1 MKFLLVTLVVFS
13 LILSSAFTQTTTT
26 APETTTAAPV
36 PKKPILSFN
45 STCLKVNMS
54 VDFEFT
60 YEAMINGTSRNESVT
75 ISLSAPLNY
84 NINCTIN
91 NETNT
96 LSIDFNTNWN
106 LLFEYVLDSKQEY
119 SLKTVNL
126 VYEVNK
132 DQFPNVSNSSLGRV
146 NASATD
152 LKAFA
157 ATKGNSYKC
166 SAETNI
172 KLDRNVTVNVTNYIA
187 QPFLDGKNPDFS
199 TAVECSADT
208 VGTSKLVPIIVGSAL
223 AVLVILVLVAYI
235 IGRRKHRPGYQQ
247 V

>member
-1 MKFLLVTLVVFS
+1 M
-13 LILSSAFTQTTTT
+13 
-26 APETTTAAPV
+26 
-36 PKKPILSFN
+36 
-45 STCLKVNMS
+45 
-54 VDFEFT
+54 
-60 YEAMINGTSRNESVT
+60 
-75 ISLSAPLNY
+75 
-84 NINCTIN
+84 
-91 NETNT
+91 
-96 LSIDFNTNWN
+96 
-106 LLFEYVLDSKQEY
+106 
-119 SLKTVNL
+119 
-126 VYEVNK
+126 YEVNK

-146 NASATD
+146 NASASD

-199 TAVECSADT
+199 TGRVFFLMNRSYFFYFLQLILKWFLTLKAVECSADT